1 MDKKT
6 HRLTI
11 RKHSNKHSGEILRF
25 YWENVHYISTPMIN
39 QLNTRNLNLV
49 LKIYSITIIEI
60 ITIFFWTFF
69 FIRQTKCGFKFDMK
83 LYINI

>member
-60 ITIFFWTFF
+60 ITIFF
-69 FIRQTKCGFKFDMK
+69 
-83 LYINI
+83 